1 MSGGRAGGAA
11 GGQAVSGERRA
22 GVWPAGR
29 LLAFRLPRPAV
40 SGLVRL
46 RVLLVWPVLALLAF
60 AVFCLAVGAGAGDIT
75 LTPGELLPALWGRG
89 EPATLFLVHELRLPR
104 AVVAALAGAAFGM
117 AGALFQ
123 AITRNPLASPDMLG
137 ITQGAGTA
145 VVAAIVL
152 GTGQAASG
160 TGTAQAVS
168 GAGQAASGGFLS
180 DLGALGDLLAGLST
194 QALGLIGALA
204 AGLLIYALAWNRGTT
219 GYRIVLVG
227 IGVSWICVSI
237 TYYLLSRAEQYQAAR
252 ALGWLVGNLNDRGWA
267 HARPLAL
274 ALVVLVPAALLLTR
288 HQRTLQLG
296 DEVARSL
303 GVPVQR
309 ARMALLLCGCALAAF
324 ATAAAGPVLFVALA
338 APQVAR
344 RLTGAPMPPLTASA
358 FTGAT
363 LVVVSDL
370 VSQRLLT
377 DSVLPVGVVTGV
389 LGAPFLL
396 WHLSRAKV

>member
-1 MSGGRAGGAA
+1 M
-11 GGQAVSGERRA
+11 
-22 GVWPAGR
+22 
-29 LLAFRLPRPAV
+29 
-40 SGLVRL
+40 RL
-46 RVLLVWPVLALLAF
+46 RVLLVWPMLALLAF
-60 AVFCLAVGAGAGDIT
+60 ASFCLAVAAGAGDIT
-75 LTPGELLPALWGRG
+75 LTPGELLPALWGQG

-104 AVVAALAGAAFGM
+104 AAVAALAGAAFGM

-137 ITQGAGTA
+137 ITQGAGAA

-152 GTGQAASG
+152 GTGQVAAGTGASQAEGGLGAASG
-160 TGTAQAVS
+160 LDAGQAVGGLGAVS
-168 GAGQAASGGFLS
+168 GLDPSHAGGGLGAASGLDPGQAASGGFLF
-180 DLGALGDLLAGLST
+180 DPAALGDLFAGLST
-194 QALGLIGALA
+194 QALGLVGALA

-252 ALGWLVGNLNDRGWA
+252 ALGWLVGNLNDRGWD